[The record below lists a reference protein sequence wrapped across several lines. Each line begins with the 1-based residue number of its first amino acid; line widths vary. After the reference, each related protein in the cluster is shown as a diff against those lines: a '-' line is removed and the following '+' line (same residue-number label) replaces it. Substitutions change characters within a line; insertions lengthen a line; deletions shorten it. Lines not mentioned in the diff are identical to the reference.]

1 MLNFASRTSCVA
13 RRQASLHL
21 IKFQGPRLIAS
32 TAPMCHWPSGTQEL
46 QPYCYSSLRFY
57 SSEKTKTAVKPA
69 ASTSTDAPVKPKETL
84 MVKVKHALKHYVNG
98 TKLLGYELKVS
109 TKLLVKFAQG
119 YELSRRERNQLKRTM
134 GDVFRLVPFSAFLII
149 PFAELF
155 LPFALKLFP
164 NLLPSTYES
173 GKDKQAKRNK
183 LIEIRKKTSEFL
195 HETLEES
202 NLITYNTIE
211 NAEKKQKFLNFF
223 QKLYSAKEG
232 KIMSFQHDE
241 ISAIAQMF
249 KNDSVL
255 DNLSRPQLAA
265 MSKFMSLRPFGND
278 NMLRYQIRSKLKD
291 IMNDD
296 KIIDYEGVQSLSQE
310 ELYQACVSR
319 GMKAYGASKED
330 LTDNLKV
337 WLELRLRQKIPSVLM
352 VLSSTFTFGGLPKE
366 NYSKAFSPLAEK
378 KETKSKYDDL
388 LDLYYDGILQVL
400 SSIPDPV
407 YNVAKLDVSESKS
420 SSAETEAEKQAAE
433 KKAKEEGEEEAVKP
447 KETAI
452 PNKDTTSKDATLVT
466 TSPAVAPKLVKIN
479 EKEETTMTEAQAE
492 EKQETATA
500 DSAETAET
508 SEKKTSDDNEFK
520 LNVLKEQEELIKK
533 EEEEA
538 KQRASRE
545 HVPDDINLD
554 EEEEAKSVPPIPADQ
569 AAKTSVVKK
578 D

>member
-1 MLNFASRTSCVA
+1 MLNFASRASCVA
-13 RRQASLHL
+13 RRQASLYL
-21 IKFQGPRLIAS
+21 IKNQGPRLIAS
-32 TAPMCHWPSGTQEL
+32 TAPLYQWPLGTQEL
-46 QPYCYSSLRFY
+46 QPYCPSSLRFY
-57 SSEKTKTAVKPA
+57 STEKTKTVAKPA
-69 ASTSTDAPVKPKETL
+69 TSTSTDAPVKPKETL
-84 MVKVKHALKHYVNG
+84 MVKVKHALKHYANG

-109 TKLLVKFAQG
+109 TKLLIKFAQG

-155 LPFALKLFP
+155 LPVALKLFP

-223 QKLYSAKEG
+223 RKLYSAKEG

-249 KNDSVL
+249 KNDTVL

-296 KIIDYEGVQSLSQE
+296 KTIDYEGVESLSQE

-319 GMKAYGASKED
+319 GMKAYGVSKED
-330 LTDNLKV
+330 LIDNLKI
-337 WLELRLRQKIPSVLM
+337 WLQLRLRQKIPSVLM

-378 KETKSKYDDL
+378 KEIKSKYDDL

-420 SSAETEAEKQAAE
+420 SAAETEDERQAAE
-433 KKAKEEGEEEAVKP
+433 KKAKEEAKAKETTIPKEEA
-447 KETAI
+447 A
-452 PNKDTTSKDATLVT
+452 SKDATIVAT
-466 TSPAVAPKLVKIN
+466 TPAVTPKLVMVN
-479 EKEETTMTEAQAE
+479 EKTETANAETKSKENEEAAAADSVEATEAD
-492 EKQETATA
+492 K
-500 DSAETAET
+500 
-508 SEKKTSDDNEFK
+508 KKTSDDNEFK

-554 EEEEAKSVPPIPADQ
+554 EEEEAKSVPPIPAGQ

-578 D
+578 DH

>member
-1 MLNFASRTSCVA
+1 MLNFASRASCVA

-32 TAPMCHWPSGTQEL
+32 TAPMCHWPSGAQEL

-57 SSEKTKTAVKPA
+57 SSEKRKTVVKPA
-69 ASTSTDAPVKPKETL
+69 DSTSTDAPVKPKETL

-109 TKLLVKFAQG
+109 TKLLIKFAQG

-232 KIMSFQHDE
+232 KIMTFQHDE

-433 KKAKEEGEEEAVKP
+433 KKAKEEEAKP

-452 PNKDTTSKDATLVT
+452 PNQETTPKDTTLAT
-466 TSPAVAPKLVKIN
+466 TSPVVASKLAKIN
-479 EKEETTMTEAQAE
+479 EETTNTEAQPE

-508 SEKKTSDDNEFK
+508 AESGEKKASDDNEFK

>member
-1 MLNFASRTSCVA
+1 MLNFASRASCVT
-13 RRQASLHL
+13 RRQASLYL
-21 IKFQGPRLIAS
+21 VKNQGPRLITS
-32 TAPMCHWPSGTQEL
+32 TTPSCHWPLKAQEL
-46 QPYCYSSLRFY
+46 QPYYPLSLRFY
-57 SSEKTKTAVKPA
+57 STDKTKSVAKPVT
-69 ASTSTDAPVKPKETL
+69 STSTDAPAKPKETL

-109 TKLLVKFAQG
+109 TKLLIKFAQG
-119 YELSRRERNQLKRTM
+119 YELSRRERNQLRRTM
-134 GDVFRLVPFSAFLII
+134 GDVFRLIPFSAFLII

-223 QKLYSAKEG
+223 RKLYSAKEG
-232 KIMSFQHDE
+232 KIMTFQHDE

-249 KNDSVL
+249 KNDTVL

-296 KIIDYEGVQSLSQE
+296 KTIDYEGVESLSQE

-319 GMKAYGASKED
+319 GMKAYGVSKED
-330 LTDNLKV
+330 LVDNLKV

-420 SSAETEAEKQAAE
+420 SAAETEAEKQAAE
-433 KKAKEEGEEEAVKP
+433 KKVKTDEKP
-447 KETAI
+447 EETAI
-452 PNKDTTSKDATLVT
+452 PKGEAAAKDSVVATTASVVT
-466 TSPAVAPKLVKIN
+466 PKLVVVN
-479 EKEETTMTEAQAE
+479 ESAEAAKTET
-492 EKQETATA
+492 KLQETEK
-500 DSAETAET
+500 AEAAE
-508 SEKKTSDDNEFK
+508 SKEAAEAEEKKTSDDNEFK

-545 HVPDDINLD
+545 HVSDDINLD

-569 AAKTSVVKK
+569 AAKTSVIKK
-578 D
+578 N

>member
-1 MLNFASRTSCVA
+1 MLNFASRASCVT
-13 RRQASLHL
+13 RRQASLYFV
-21 IKFQGPRLIAS
+21 KNQGPRLIAS
-32 TAPMCHWPSGTQEL
+32 TIPSCHWPLRAQGV
-46 QPYCYSSLRFY
+46 QPNYPLSLRFY
-57 SSEKTKTAVKPA
+57 STDKSKSVTKPVAP
-69 ASTSTDAPVKPKETL
+69 TSTDAPAKPKETL
-84 MVKVKHALKHYVNG
+84 MVKVKHALKHYANG
-98 TKLLGYELKVS
+98 TKLLGYEIKVS
-109 TKLLVKFAQG
+109 TKLLIKFAQG
-119 YELSRRERNQLKRTM
+119 YELSRRERNQLRRTM
-134 GDVFRLVPFSAFLII
+134 GDVFRLIPFSAFLII

-223 QKLYSAKEG
+223 RKLYSAKEG
-232 KIMSFQHDE
+232 KIMTFQHDE

-296 KIIDYEGVQSLSQE
+296 KTIDYEGVESLSQE

-319 GMKAYGASKED
+319 GMKAYGVSKED
-330 LTDNLKV
+330 LVDNLKV

-420 SSAETEAEKQAAE
+420 SAAETEAEKQVAE
-433 KKAKEEGEEEAVKP
+433 KKIKTEEKP
-447 KETAI
+447 EETAI
-452 PNKDTTSKDATLVT
+452 PKEEATAKESVIATTASAVT
-466 TSPAVAPKLVKIN
+466 PKLVVVN
-479 EKEETTMTEAQAE
+479 EKA
-492 EKQETATA
+492 ETAKTEEISQEKENA
-500 DSAETAET
+500 EPTDSAEATEAE
-508 SEKKTSDDNEFK
+508 EKKTSDDNEFK

-569 AAKTSVVKK
+569 AAKTSVIKK

>member
-1 MLNFASRTSCVA
+1 MLNFASKASCVT
-13 RRQASLHL
+13 RRQASLYL
-21 IKFQGPRLIAS
+21 IKGHGPRSIAS
-32 TAPMCHWPSGTQEL
+32 TAPSLCHWPLRMHEL
-46 QPYCYSSLRFY
+46 QPYHHSSLRFY
-57 SSEKTKTAVKPA
+57 STDKPKTVAKPEAPA
-69 ASTSTDAPVKPKETL
+69 ATDAPAKPKETL

-109 TKLLVKFAQG
+109 TKLLIKFAQG
-119 YELSRRERNQLKRTM
+119 YELSRRERKQLRRTM

-195 HETLEES
+195 HDTLEES

-223 QKLYSAKEG
+223 RKLYSAKEG

-249 KNDSVL
+249 KNDTVL

-296 KIIDYEGVQSLSQE
+296 KTIDYEGIESLSQE

-319 GMKAYGASKED
+319 GMKAYGVSKED
-330 LTDNLKV
+330 LVDNLKV

-378 KETKSKYDDL
+378 KEAKSQYDNL

-420 SSAETEAEKQAAE
+420 SSAETEAERQAAE
-433 KKAKEEGEEEAVKP
+433 ENAKEEAKP
-447 KETAI
+447 EETAI
-452 PNKDTTSKDATLVT
+452 P
-466 TSPAVAPKLVKIN
+466 
-479 EKEETTMTEAQAE
+479 KEETTARKDATVVTTAPAVSPKLAKINENTETTKKEAKPEEKGEAADAVSSESTEA
-492 EKQETATA
+492 
-500 DSAETAET
+500 
-508 SEKKTSDDNEFK
+508 SEKKASDDNEFK

>member
-1 MLNFASRTSCVA
+1 MT
-13 RRQASLHL
+13 
-21 IKFQGPRLIAS
+21 
-32 TAPMCHWPSGTQEL
+32 
-46 QPYCYSSLRFY
+46 
-57 SSEKTKTAVKPA
+57 
-69 ASTSTDAPVKPKETL
+69 
-84 MVKVKHALKHYVNG
+84 
-98 TKLLGYELKVS
+98 
-109 TKLLVKFAQG
+109 
-119 YELSRRERNQLKRTM
+119 
-134 GDVFRLVPFSAFLII
+134 
-149 PFAELF
+149 
-155 LPFALKLFP
+155 
-164 NLLPSTYES
+164 
-173 GKDKQAKRNK
+173 
-183 LIEIRKKTSEFL
+183 
-195 HETLEES
+195 
-202 NLITYNTIE
+202 
-211 NAEKKQKFLNFF
+211 
-223 QKLYSAKEG
+223 
-232 KIMSFQHDE
+232 FQHDE

-296 KIIDYEGVQSLSQE
+296 KTIDYEGVESLSQE

-319 GMKAYGASKED
+319 GMKAYGVSKED
-330 LTDNLKV
+330 LVDNLKV

-378 KETKSKYDDL
+378 ETKSKYDDL

-420 SSAETEAEKQAAE
+420 SAAETEAEKQVAE
-433 KKAKEEGEEEAVKP
+433 KKIKTEEKP
-447 KETAI
+447 EETAI
-452 PNKDTTSKDATLVT
+452 PKEEATAKESVIATTASAVT
-466 TSPAVAPKLVKIN
+466 PKLVVVN
-479 EKEETTMTEAQAE
+479 EKA
-492 EKQETATA
+492 ETAKTEEVSQEKEKA
-500 DSAETAET
+500 EPTDSAEATEAE
-508 SEKKTSDDNEFK
+508 EKKTSDDNEFK
-520 LNVLKEQEELIKK
+520 LNVLKEQEELIK

-569 AAKTSVVKK
+569 AAKTSVIKK

>member
-1 MLNFASRTSCVA
+1 MLNFASRASCVT
-13 RRQASLHL
+13 RRQASLYFV
-21 IKFQGPRLIAS
+21 KNQGPRLIAS
-32 TAPMCHWPSGTQEL
+32 TIPLCHWPLRAQGV
-46 QPYCYSSLRFY
+46 QPNYPLSLRFY
-57 SSEKTKTAVKPA
+57 STDKSKSVTKPVAP
-69 ASTSTDAPVKPKETL
+69 TSTDAPAKPKETL
-84 MVKVKHALKHYVNG
+84 MVKVKHALKHYANG
-98 TKLLGYELKVS
+98 TKLLGYEIKVS
-109 TKLLVKFAQG
+109 TKLLIKFAQG
-119 YELSRRERNQLKRTM
+119 YELSRRERNQLRRTM
-134 GDVFRLVPFSAFLII
+134 GDVFRLIPFSAFLII

-223 QKLYSAKEG
+223 RKLYSAKEG
-232 KIMSFQHDE
+232 KIVTFQHDE

-296 KIIDYEGVQSLSQE
+296 KTIDYEGVESLSQE

-319 GMKAYGASKED
+319 GMKAYGVSKED
-330 LTDNLKV
+330 LVDNLKV

-388 LDLYYDGILQVL
+388 ERD
-400 SSIPDPV
+400 
-407 YNVAKLDVSESKS
+407 
-420 SSAETEAEKQAAE
+420 
-433 KKAKEEGEEEAVKP
+433 
-447 KETAI
+447 
-452 PNKDTTSKDATLVT
+452 
-466 TSPAVAPKLVKIN
+466 
-479 EKEETTMTEAQAE
+479 
-492 EKQETATA
+492 
-500 DSAETAET
+500 
-508 SEKKTSDDNEFK
+508 
-520 LNVLKEQEELIKK
+520 
-533 EEEEA
+533 
-538 KQRASRE
+538 
-545 HVPDDINLD
+545 
-554 EEEEAKSVPPIPADQ
+554 
-569 AAKTSVVKK
+569 
-578 D
+578 

>member
-1 MLNFASRTSCVA
+1 
-13 RRQASLHL
+13 
-21 IKFQGPRLIAS
+21 
-32 TAPMCHWPSGTQEL
+32 
-46 QPYCYSSLRFY
+46 
-57 SSEKTKTAVKPA
+57 
-69 ASTSTDAPVKPKETL
+69 
-84 MVKVKHALKHYVNG
+84 
-98 TKLLGYELKVS
+98 
-109 TKLLVKFAQG
+109 
-119 YELSRRERNQLKRTM
+119 
-134 GDVFRLVPFSAFLII
+134 
-149 PFAELF
+149 
-155 LPFALKLFP
+155 
-164 NLLPSTYES
+164 
-173 GKDKQAKRNK
+173 
-183 LIEIRKKTSEFL
+183 
-195 HETLEES
+195 
-202 NLITYNTIE
+202 
-211 NAEKKQKFLNFF
+211 
-223 QKLYSAKEG
+223 
-232 KIMSFQHDE
+232 
-241 ISAIAQMF
+241 MF

-296 KIIDYEGVQSLSQE
+296 KTIDYEGVESLSQE

-319 GMKAYGASKED
+319 GMKAYGVSKED
-330 LTDNLKV
+330 LVDNLKV

-420 SSAETEAEKQAAE
+420 SAAETEAEKQVAE
-433 KKAKEEGEEEAVKP
+433 KKIKTEEKP
-447 KETAI
+447 EETAI
-452 PNKDTTSKDATLVT
+452 PKEEATAKESVIATTASAVT
-466 TSPAVAPKLVKIN
+466 PKLVVVN
-479 EKEETTMTEAQAE
+479 EKA
-492 EKQETATA
+492 ETAKTEEVSQEKEKA
-500 DSAETAET
+500 EPTDSAEATEAE
-508 SEKKTSDDNEFK
+508 EKKTSDDNEFK

-569 AAKTSVVKK
+569 AAKTSVIKK

>member
-1 MLNFASRTSCVA
+1 
-13 RRQASLHL
+13 
-21 IKFQGPRLIAS
+21 
-32 TAPMCHWPSGTQEL
+32 
-46 QPYCYSSLRFY
+46 
-57 SSEKTKTAVKPA
+57 
-69 ASTSTDAPVKPKETL
+69 

-109 TKLLVKFAQG
+109 TKLLIKFAQG

-433 KKAKEEGEEEAVKP
+433 KKVKEEEEAGP

-452 PNKDTTSKDATLVT
+452 PNEETTSKGATLVT
-466 TSPAVAPKLVKIN
+466 TSPAVAPKLVKTN
-479 EKEETTMTEAQAE
+479 EKEETTKTEAQPE
-492 EKQETATA
+492 EKQETTTA
-500 DSAETAET
+500 DSAETTETAEA
-508 SEKKTSDDNEFK
+508 SEKKASDDNEFK

>member
-1 MLNFASRTSCVA
+1 MT
-13 RRQASLHL
+13 RRQASLYL
-21 IKFQGPRLIAS
+21 VKNQVPRLITS
-32 TAPMCHWPSGTQEL
+32 TAPSSHWPLRAQEL
-46 QPYCYSSLRFY
+46 QPYYPLSFRFY
-57 SSEKTKTAVKPA
+57 STDKTKSVAKPVT
-69 ASTSTDAPVKPKETL
+69 STSTDPPAKPKETL

-119 YELSRRERNQLKRTM
+119 YELSRRERNQLRRTM
-134 GDVFRLVPFSAFLII
+134 GDVFRLIPFSAFLII

-223 QKLYSAKEG
+223 RKLYSAKEG
-232 KIMSFQHDE
+232 KIMTFQHDE

-249 KNDSVL
+249 KNDTVL

-296 KIIDYEGVQSLSQE
+296 KTIDYEGVESLSQE

-319 GMKAYGASKED
+319 GMKAYGVSKED
-330 LTDNLKV
+330 LVDNLKV

-420 SSAETEAEKQAAE
+420 SAAETEAEKQAAE
-433 KKAKEEGEEEAVKP
+433 KKVKGEEKLD
-447 KETAI
+447 ETAI
-452 PNKDTTSKDATLVT
+452 PKGEATAKDSVVT
-466 TSPAVAPKLVKIN
+466 TTASAVTPKLVVVN
-479 EKEETTMTEAQAE
+479 ESTEAAKT
-492 EKQETATA
+492 EKKPQETEK
-500 DSAETAET
+500 AEAAE
-508 SEKKTSDDNEFK
+508 SKEAAEAEEKKTSDDNEFK

-569 AAKTSVVKK
+569 AAKTSVIKK